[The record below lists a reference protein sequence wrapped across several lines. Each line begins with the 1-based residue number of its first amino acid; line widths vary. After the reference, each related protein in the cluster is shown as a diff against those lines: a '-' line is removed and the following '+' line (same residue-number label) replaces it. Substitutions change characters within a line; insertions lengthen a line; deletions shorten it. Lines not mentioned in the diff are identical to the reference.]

1 MVNLANNVYTEKE
14 KHMTRYGYI
23 GLGDMGSAMAE
34 NLIRN
39 TSEVTVY
46 DIDQEAVQVAVQ
58 QGGTAATSPADVAR
72 QSDVISIC
80 VPADKHIIQVLTGP
94 EGISEGAHENLVILI
109 HSTVLPDTIIEAQNT
124 MNEFNVHVF
133 DVCVAGG
140 ATQAQIGAQTVLV
153 GGMDEMPVTAKELI
167 GIYAD
172 EIIEAGPVGS
182 GAALKIAVNVMTY
195 AQFAAATTAHDLMT
209 TTGGNPQALFNAW
222 KHMGQLGTLTEQFSL
237 LLDIPS
243 EHFVGDFKEKMMTQ
257 VGISQKDL
265 SLAMDLGWPRT
276 GMVGF
281 LQGIH
286 DAMPNVYNAYGTEQ

>member
-1 MVNLANNVYTEKE
+1 MC
-14 KHMTRYGYI
+14 
-23 GLGDMGSAMAE
+23 
-34 NLIRN
+34 IRDR
-39 TSEVTVY
+39 Y
-46 DIDQEAVQVAVQ
+46 DINPEAVQESVQ
-58 QGGTAATSPADVAR
+58 HGATAATSPADVAQ

-80 VPADKHIIQVLTGP
+80 VPADEHITQVLTGP
-94 EGISEGAHENLVILI
+94 EGVIEAANENLVILI
-109 HSTVLPDTIIEAQNT
+109 HSTVLPDTIVNAKNT
-124 MNEFNVHVF
+124 MSEHNVQVF

-140 ATQAQIGAQTVLV
+140 ATQARIGAQTVLV
-153 GGMDEMPVTAKELI
+153 GGMDEMPVTAKEVI
-167 GIYAD
+167 KIYAD
-172 EIIEAGPVGS
+172 EIIEAGPIGS

-209 TTGGNPQALFNAW
+209 TTGGNPQALFKAW

-276 GMVGF
+276 GMIEF

-286 DAMPNVYNAYGTEQ
+286 DAMPNVYNAYEIEQ

>member
-1 MVNLANNVYTEKE
+1 MVNAPHNLHTAKE
-14 KHMTRYGYI
+14 THMTRYGYI

-39 TSEVTVY
+39 SSDVTVY
-46 DIDQEAVQVAVQ
+46 DINPEAVQEAVQHGA
-58 QGGTAATSPADVAR
+58 TAATSPADVAQ

-80 VPADKHIIQVLTGP
+80 VPADEHIAQVLTGP
-94 EGISEGAHENLVILI
+94 EGIIEAAHENRVILI
-109 HSTVLPDTIIEAQNT
+109 HSTVLPDTIVNAKNT
-124 MNEFNVHVF
+124 MSEHNVKVF

-140 ATQAQIGAQTVLV
+140 ATQARIGAQTVLV
-153 GGMDEMPVTAKELI
+153 GGMDEMPVTAKEVI
-167 GIYAD
+167 KIYAD
-172 EIIEAGPVGS
+172 EIIEAGPIGS

-209 TTGGNPQALFNAW
+209 TTGGNPQALFKAW

-276 GMVGF
+276 GMIEF

-286 DAMPNVYNAYGTEQ
+286 DAMPNVYNPYEVEQ

>member
-1 MVNLANNVYTEKE
+1 MVNTPNNLYTAKE
-14 KHMTRYGYI
+14 THMTRYGYI

-39 TSEVTVY
+39 SNDVTVY
-46 DIDQEAVQVAVQ
+46 DINPEAVQEAVEHGA
-58 QGGTAATSPADVAR
+58 TAATSPAEVAR

-80 VPADKHIIQVLTGP
+80 VPADEHITQVLAGP
-94 EGISEGAHENLVILI
+94 EGITEGAHENLVILI
-109 HSTVLPDTIIEAQNT
+109 HSTVLPDTIINAQNT
-124 MNEFNVHVF
+124 MAEHNVQVF

-140 ATQAQIGAQTVLV
+140 ATQARVGAQTALI
-153 GGMDEMPVTAKELI
+153 GGMDAMPVSGKELI
-167 GIYAD
+167 RIYAD
-172 EIIEAGPVGS
+172 EIIEAGPIGS

-209 TTGGNPQALFNAW
+209 TTGGDPQALFKAW

-243 EHFVGDFKEKMMTQ
+243 EHFVGEFKEKMMTQ

-276 GMVGF
+276 GMIEF

>member
-1 MVNLANNVYTEKE
+1 MVNAPNNLYTAKE
-14 KHMTRYGYI
+14 TDMTRYGYI

-39 TSEVTVY
+39 SNDVTVY
-46 DIDQEAVQVAVQ
+46 DINQKAVQEAVQHGA
-58 QGGTAATSPADVAR
+58 TAATSPADVAR

-80 VPADKHIIQVLTGP
+80 VPADEHINQVLTGP
-94 EGISEGAHENLVILI
+94 EGITEGAHENLVIFI
-109 HSTVLPDTIIEAQNT
+109 HSTVLPDTIVNAKNT
-124 MNEFNVHVF
+124 MNEHNVQVF

-140 ATQAQIGAQTVLV
+140 ATQARIGAQTVLV
-153 GGMDEMPVTAKELI
+153 GGMDEMPVSGKELI
-167 GIYAD
+167 RIYAD
-172 EIIEAGPVGS
+172 EIIEAGPIGS

-209 TTGGNPQALFNAW
+209 TTGGNPQALFKAW

-276 GMVGF
+276 GMIEF
-281 LQGIH
+281 LHGIH